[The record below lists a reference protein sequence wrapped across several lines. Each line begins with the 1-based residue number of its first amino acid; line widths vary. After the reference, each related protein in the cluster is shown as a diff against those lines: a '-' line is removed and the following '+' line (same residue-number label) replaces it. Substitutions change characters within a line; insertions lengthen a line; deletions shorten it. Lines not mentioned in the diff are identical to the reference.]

1 MTTPSGEFPW
11 EAANATDGL
20 AWYAGQ
26 GIGDWKLKIAENV
39 FKSFL
44 SIGLF
49 ALRVPFTD
57 DLADAVIGP
66 DAELEGEIPSLQQV
80 GGFLQGKWDLLDDI
94 SDAVQPI
101 IDVFTALLKAFG
113 GDFSGLADLP
123 RVLLDRLASLFGGL
137 PGLDIEDVFNG
148 LNRLLSGLTP
158 GGQFDARRL
167 FGVIFPWLIPSIP
180 YQHLS
185 DESLNL
191 VAEHDFAAAIT
202 IEAGVSGFSWD
213 GAHGYD
219 PDGTGVLGCASV
231 AGNGTEQALTMLTP
245 VAVAED
251 QVLRLAGRV
260 SWQWVTGTVPA
271 GAQLVLD
278 TFNGG
283 VPVSRVPVASL
294 AVSGTQPV
302 WQQLTGEWTVPAGV
316 DSVAVTLLVPAALA
330 DGTVRFDRITLHK
343 VQKMKLEWTGQLV
356 ERFQFLAG
364 LFNILDLDLDGPL
377 DPVAVWNALWATI
390 LKPLNW
396 IPTVAQDIID
406 RIINAF
412 RNLGVLV
419 DSNLPGADI
428 LDAVFGIFNVG
439 LTANTRTSAVEA
451 RIRALE
457 SAANSII
464 EDFSGA
470 SASSLGARWT
480 QAYAGGGA
488 GNLGLDGQG
497 NAVWKQSGFGSR
509 SCIARFN
516 AGTPTTDAQ
525 VVQWVLA
532 SSPQSY
538 VFDDAYTYV
547 GARGDSA
554 GTTYVRV
561 RSGYDSIR
569 LQAVVGGSITNIG
582 PVWSGSPRA
591 GDTFEWQLGES
602 GGANLRHHVVKRN
615 GVTILDFTETTSV
628 VGVSNR
634 SLMCGMETGN
644 RLVFFQNIPAALG
657 VLTGAEVL

>member
-26 GIGDWKLKIAENV
+26 GIGDWKLRMAENV

-66 DAELEGEIPSLQQV
+66 EAELEGEIPSLEQV
-80 GGFLQGKWDLLDDI
+80 SGFLQGKWDLMDDI
-94 SDAVQPI
+94 SGVVGGI
-101 IDVFTALLKAFG
+101 VDVFSAILKAFG
-113 GDFSGLADLP
+113 GDFSGIADLP
-123 RVLLDRLASLFGGL
+123 AALLERIEELALKIAGLFGLDGL
-137 PGLDIEDVFNG
+137 I
-148 LNRLLSGLTP
+148 R
-158 GGQFDARRL
+158 
-167 FGVIFPWLIPSIP
+167 PWLLPLVP

-185 DESLNL
+185 DGSLNL
-191 VAEHDFAAAIT
+191 VAEHDFAAAVT
-202 IEAGVSGFSWD
+202 IAAGVAGWTWD
-213 GAHGYD
+213 GTHGYD
-219 PDGTGVLGCASV
+219 PDGTGSLGCASV
-231 AGNGTEQALTMLTP
+231 DGNGTEQTLTMLNP
-245 VAVAED
+245 VAVSEG
-251 QVLRLAGRV
+251 QVLRLAGRT
-260 SWQWVTGTVPA
+260 SWEWVTGTVVG

-278 TFNGG
+278 TFNAG
-283 VPVSRVPVASL
+283 VSVSRVPIASL
-294 AVSGTQPV
+294 DVSGTQPA
-302 WQQLTGEWTVPAGV
+302 WQALTGSDWTVPAGV

-330 DGTVRFDRITLHK
+330 DGTVRFDRIALHK

-377 DPVAVWNALWATI
+377 DPAAVWNALWSTI
-390 LKPLNW
+390 LKPLGW

-439 LTANTRTSAVEA
+439 LTANTRTSAAEA

-480 QAYAGGGA
+480 QAYSGGGA
-488 GNLGLDGQG
+488 GSLGLDGQG
-497 NAVWKQSGFGSR
+497 NAVWKQSGFGSQT
-509 SCIARFN
+509 CIARFN
-516 AGTPTTDAQ
+516 AGTPTTDSQ
-525 VVQWVLA
+525 IVQWVLA

-538 VFDDAYTYV
+538 VFDDAYTYI
-547 GARGDSA
+547 GARGDTA

-569 LQAVVGGSITNIG
+569 LQAVVGGTITDIG
-582 PVWSGSPRA
+582 PAWSGSPRA
-591 GDTFEWQLGES
+591 GDAFEWQLGEAA
-602 GGANLRHHVVKRN
+602 GTNLRHHVVKRN

-628 VGVSNR
+628 VGASYR

-644 RLVFFQNIPAALG
+644 RLVFFQNIPAGLG